1 MLGASEG
8 ELLALTAS
16 KFTPLEMEHLLNGRA
31 SKAPTAFEEVVGGH
45 WLDNVLAIDY
55 KTFQA
60 DCILP
65 KVDRATM
72 YYSLEGR
79 EPLLDHRLIEF
90 LAKLT
95 PELKIKDGVKKYLL
109 KTIVH
114 KHIPKSIMDRPK
126 KGFSI
131 PIFEWFSDELKVYLL
146 HYLAY
151 ERLESAGIFNPTYV
165 VSLRDRYLSGELVNV
180 TKLWH
185 ILMFEMWR
193 DAWLSSE
200 KVPEAFQ

>member
-1 MLGASEG
+1 M
-8 ELLALTAS
+8 
-16 KFTPLEMEHLLNGRA
+16 
-31 SKAPTAFEEVVGGH
+31 
-45 WLDNVLAIDY
+45 
-55 KTFQA
+55 
-60 DCILP
+60 
-65 KVDRATM
+65 
-72 YYSLEGR
+72 
-79 EPLLDHRLIEF
+79 
-90 LAKLT
+90 
-95 PELKIKDGVKKYLL
+95 KIKDGVKKHLL

-165 VSLRDRYLSGELVNV
+165 VGLRDRYLNGELVNV

-185 ILMFEMWR
+185 ILVFEMWR
-193 DAWLSSE
+193 DTWLSSAQSP
-200 KVPEAFQ
+200 KISRPD